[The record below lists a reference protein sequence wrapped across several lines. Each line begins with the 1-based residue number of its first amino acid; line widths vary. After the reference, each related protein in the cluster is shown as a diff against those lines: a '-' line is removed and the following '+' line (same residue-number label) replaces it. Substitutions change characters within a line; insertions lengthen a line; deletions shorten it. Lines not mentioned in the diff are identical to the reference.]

1 MKPPAGAA
9 DKRREMHPAILPAA
23 LALTAATGM
32 ALYVAM
38 QRDKNELYWPLLALL
53 ASLVLWTS
61 GTILRFSARDVPA
74 LDRSLHVLFLGVFLT
89 PPLWLLVAA
98 RYSRSE
104 ALARRR
110 WLPLEILLPSLL
122 AYLAFLS
129 NERHHLVLRELGFEV
144 LERGGLAWAGPVFW
158 AFIAWAYVCVLGGVL
173 LYLAAARSLVVE
185 DARPRAV
192 LLAVASVIPVAAS
205 AVYLFRLLPVRFD
218 LTPSALVVSLVLIC
232 VAVLRYQLLE
242 SLPLARRDVIENL
255 HDGVLMSSAG
265 GVILDLNPA
274 AERILGHARAELR
287 GRPLV
292 EALTAFGEGG
302 DVADLYQGL
311 TELLPDAS
319 PLVAEVRT
327 DDDRLIEVNAAW
339 VRDARGRPAGRFAL
353 LRDRTEERRYERV
366 VRQAQKLRTVGTLAS
381 GIAHEVNNPL
391 AFIRANLTQLAV
403 MGERVEAA
411 LEQGGSGAK
420 LAREL
425 EELGSIA
432 AETLDGIG
440 RIEKIVSGMRRLA
453 SAGDERL
460 RRVAINEVVED
471 ALRLSNLGRDPRVR
485 IERRLAADLPA
496 VEAAPE
502 RLVQAILNLLL
513 NARQALEGCR
523 GSIEVE
529 SRLRDGRLE
538 VLVSDDGPGVP
549 DEIQER
555 IFDPFFTTKDPDQGT
570 GLGLAIAF
578 DILRDHGG
586 VLELR
591 SRPGRGACFVLVLPL
606 HP

>member
-1 MKPPAGAA
+1 
-9 DKRREMHPAILPAA
+9 MHPAIPPAA
-23 LALTAATGM
+23 LALAAATGM
-32 ALYVAM
+32 AFYVGL
-38 QRDKNELYWPLLALL
+38 QREKNELHWLLLALL

-61 GTILRFSARDVPA
+61 GAILRFSAPDTPA
-74 LDRSLHVLFLGVFLT
+74 LARSLHVLFLGLFLT

-98 RYSRSE
+98 RYAR
-104 ALARRR
+104 AKAFARR
-110 WLPLEILLPSLL
+110 WGLELLLPSLL
-122 AYLAFLS
+122 TYLAFLS
-129 NERHHLVLRELGFEV
+129 NDRHHLVLRELSFAAF
-144 LERGGLAWAGPVFW
+144 ERGGLAWAGPVFW
-158 AFIAWAYVCVLGGVL
+158 AFIAWAYACVFAGML
-173 LYLAAARSLVVE
+173 LYLKAARSLTVE

-192 LLAVASVIPVAAS
+192 LLAVASVIPLAAS
-205 AVYLFRLLPVRFD
+205 AIYLFRLLPVTFD
-218 LTPSALVVSLVLIC
+218 LTPSGLAISLVLIC
-232 VAVLRYQLLE
+232 VAIFRYQLLE

-255 HDGVLMSSAG
+255 HDGVLMTSVG

-274 AERILGHARAELR
+274 AERLLGHSRAALR
-287 GRPLV
+287 GRPLAD
-292 EALTAFGEGG
+292 ALKAFGEGG
-302 DVADLYQGL
+302 DVADLHAGL
-311 TELLPDAS
+311 SELLPDAS

-327 DDDRLIEVNAAW
+327 DDDRRIEVHAAW
-339 VRDARGRPAGRFAL
+339 VRDVSGRPAGRFAL

-366 VRQAQKLRTVGTLAS
+366 VRQSQKLRTVGTLAS

-391 AFIRANLTQLAV
+391 AFIRANLTQLVV

-411 LEQGGSGAK
+411 LEEEGGAK

-460 RRVAINEVVED
+460 RRVAVNEVVED
-471 ALRLSNLGRDPRVR
+471 ALRLSNLGRDPGVRV
-485 IERRLAADLPA
+485 ERRLAADLPA

-513 NARQALEGCR
+513 NARQALEGR
-523 GSIEVE
+523 GGNIAVE
-529 SRLRDGRLE
+529 SRLCEGRVE
-538 VLVSDDGPGVP
+538 VLVRDDGPGVP

-591 SRPGRGACFVLVLPL
+591 SRRGQGACFALVLPL